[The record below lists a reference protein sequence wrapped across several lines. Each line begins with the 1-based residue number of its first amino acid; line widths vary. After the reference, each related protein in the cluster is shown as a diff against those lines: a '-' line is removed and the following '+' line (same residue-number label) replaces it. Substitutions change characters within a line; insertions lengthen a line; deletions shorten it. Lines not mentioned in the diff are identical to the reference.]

1 MTDAKVIAPFAV
13 LHACAMALG
22 VGMLVVLL
30 RGTQEPRPDDSD
42 GPAALVGS
50 RRARDRLSDPSVVD
64 CRSPTRS
71 RPACGCASPCA
82 RVSGGRA
89 RRAAVTRRATG
100 VRCAPARGTG
110 DEHYATAQLQGC
122 WLAGPS

>member
-1 MTDAKVIAPFAV
+1 VTDAKVIVPFAI

-50 RRARDRLSDPSVVD
+50 RRARRSTLGPFGGGLPLPHAQPARL
-64 CRSPTRS
+64 RLRE
-71 RPACGCASPCA
+71 
-82 RVSGGRA
+82 
-89 RRAAVTRRATG
+89 
-100 VRCAPARGTG
+100 PARG
-110 DEHYATAQLQGC
+110 
-122 WLAGPS
+122 

>member
-42 GPAALVGS
+42 GPARWWAAEGPAIDS
-50 RRARDRLSDPSVVD
+50 RTL
-64 CRSPTRS
+64 
-71 RPACGCASPCA
+71 
-82 RVSGGRA
+82 
-89 RRAAVTRRATG
+89 RRWTAA
-100 VRCAPARGTG
+100 
-110 DEHYATAQLQGC
+110 
-122 WLAGPS
+122 

>member
-50 RRARDRLSDPSVVD
+50 RRARDRLSDPSAVD

-71 RPACGCASPCA
+71 RPGLRLREP
-82 RVSGGRA
+82 VRA
-89 RRAAVTRRATG
+89 DERWPRPPRRRH
-100 VRCAPARGTG
+100 PAR
-110 DEHYATAQLQGC
+110 DRRPVC
-122 WLAGPS
+122 PSEGNRR

>member
-1 MTDAKVIAPFAV
+1 VIAPFAV

-50 RRARDRLSDPSVVD
+50 RRARDRLSDPSAVD
-64 CRSPTRS
+64 C
-71 RPACGCASPCA
+71 
-82 RVSGGRA
+82 
-89 RRAAVTRRATG
+89 RAAVTRRATG

>member
-1 MTDAKVIAPFAV
+1 VIAPFAV

-42 GPAALVGS
+42 GPARWWAAEGPAIDS
-50 RRARDRLSDPSVVD
+50 RTLRRWTAAPAAPPS
-64 CRSPTRS
+64 PGA
-71 RPACGCASPCA
+71 RPA
-82 RVSGGRA
+82 SG
-89 RRAAVTRRATG
+89 V
-100 VRCAPARGTG
+100 PQRGEPEMST
-110 DEHYATAQLQGC
+110 TQPRKLQGC

>member
-30 RGTQEPRPDDSD
+30 RGTQEPRPDDRTARRRWWAAE
-42 GPAALVGS
+42 GPAIDS
-50 RRARDRLSDPSVVD
+50 RTL
-64 CRSPTRS
+64 
-71 RPACGCASPCA
+71 
-82 RVSGGRA
+82 
-89 RRAAVTRRATG
+89 RRWTAAPRRATG